1 MKNAI
6 ISVIVFLFLLI
17 GVFFLNSSV
26 LNLCDDIKYKTDEIE
41 LILLNSDKQA
51 AYDKSLEL
59 LDFLQE
65 NDLITSIYV
74 NHQDFDAIRN
84 EAIKLCVYISHDDI
98 TEANASLHVIKYSTN
113 AVKHLQQPSLNNI
126 L

>member
-6 ISVIVFLFLLI
+6 ISVIVFLCLLI
-17 GVFFLNSSV
+17 SIFFFNNSV
-26 LNLCDDIKYKTDEIE
+26 LNLCNDIKYKTDEIE
-41 LILLNSDKQA
+41 LILLSNDKQA

-59 LDFLQE
+59 LDLLHEKDF
-65 NDLITSIYV
+65 ITSIYA

-113 AVKHLQQPSLNNI
+113 IVKSLQEPSLNNI